1 MSNERQSYRS
11 LAVPEKIAMAL
22 SGHKTRS
29 VFDRYNNVSKSDVKD
44 AAAKLDSYLAK
55 KTKPHAKGRSARVGP
70 LQAHKGA
77 AGMVGCSVGVPSG
90 GLRPLSH
97 VSGFVSLVLLRL

>member
-11 LAVPEKIAMAL
+11 LAVSEKIAMAL

-29 VFDRYNNVSKSDVKD
+29 VFDRYNNVSKSDVKH

-77 AGMVGCSVGVPSG
+77 AFHRRAELEHGFLVP
-90 GLRPLSH
+90 
-97 VSGFVSLVLLRL
+97 LVCDHWARSSTNKR